1 MLSQTTTEQKEA
13 EQKMKDC
20 QERITMINEKLR
32 LLSSTTRHDINNK
45 LSAIPAYSYLLKKK
59 LADQPDIIEKLVR
72 MEQAVKEVEKI
83 LQFAKVYEQLG
94 VEKLVEINAAEAI
107 DQAIV
112 MSPDL
117 SFKVVNN
124 CQGLSILADSFFKQL
139 ACNLIDNT
147 KKHGQK
153 TTTLKIHYEKPTQDN
168 LNLIFEDDGIGIPF
182 ENKEQLFKRGF
193 STGNNSGYGLF
204 MSKNIIELYGW
215 SIQETG
221 KPGEGAK
228 FIIAIPKLNKNGQVN
243 YQIRN

>member
-1 MLSQTTTEQKEA
+1 
-13 EQKMKDC
+13 
-20 QERITMINEKLR
+20 
-32 LLSSTTRHDINNK
+32 
-45 LSAIPAYSYLLKKK
+45 
-59 LADQPDIIEKLVR
+59 
-72 MEQAVKEVEKI
+72 
-83 LQFAKVYEQLG
+83 VYEQLG
-94 VEKLVEINAAEAI
+94 VEKLVEIDAAEAI
-107 DQAIV
+107 NQAIV
-112 MSPDL
+112 MYPDL